1 MTEREHFE
9 AWKATIGPETTSIQ
23 AIDDC
28 MWLMAWAAWQA
39 SAARQPAQ
47 PENDEYERGYAH
59 GLQEASKPEPAQE
72 PDPRLI
78 ESMCMRYRHDWGL
91 LDDERLKEVTRTTMR
106 QLWEEVVGLGFYKA
120 APPAVQQAEPVA
132 WIEYGPEGKVSTPE
146 TILRGFGVSTI
157 WHTTR
162 PAKIG
167 AGNGLLMVCAAPP
180 AQQAEP
186 VALEHLCGVLPA
198 ETYWGDPITP
208 DVVRH
213 ILSVGPP
220 YAAPPAVQQEP
231 EPPDDGTRP
240 EPPPQ
245 QAEPDK
251 MTDPVGRARYWK
263 LRALAAEGQ
272 VKGAAT
278 LAKAKC

>member
-180 AQQAEP
+180 ATQQAEP
-186 VALEHLCGVLPA
+186 VAIGRIETDGTYTVL
-198 ETYWGDPITP
+198 
-208 DVVRH
+208 
-213 ILSVGPP
+213 
-220 YAAPPAVQQEP
+220 AAPPADEAVRLLREMR
-231 EPPDDGTRP
+231 DDWARS
-240 EPPPQ
+240 
-245 QAEPDK
+245 A
-251 MTDPVGRARYWK
+251 DPSGEAWVIAIDACLARANR
-263 LRALAAEGQ
+263 
-272 VKGAAT
+272 
-278 LAKAKC
+278 